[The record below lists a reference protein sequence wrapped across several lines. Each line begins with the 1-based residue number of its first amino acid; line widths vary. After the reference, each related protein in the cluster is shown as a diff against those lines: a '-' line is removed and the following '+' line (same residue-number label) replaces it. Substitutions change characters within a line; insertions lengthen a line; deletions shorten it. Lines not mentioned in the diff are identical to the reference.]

1 MEYDIIFIT
10 PEYYD
15 HPLCGVA
22 ILKRLLES
30 KGYTIG
36 VIQSPQNEKDVTKLG
51 KPNLFFGIT
60 SGSIDS
66 MLRNYTALNR
76 AREKDEKLNFE
87 KKVPDRAVIV
97 YSNWVRKYFKD
108 SKIIL
113 GGTEATL
120 RRFAHYDFWSNSLRK
135 SIIFDTRADIL
146 VYGNGERQ
154 ILEIAEIIK
163 NNKELSGIKGT
174 CIRTRDIPKDFKIIP
189 SYEEIL
195 ESKDKFCDM
204 QNMFSNYENL
214 AQKTGN
220 FYILQY
226 VFPEYTSEDLDI
238 YYELPFSRNI
248 NLREMQG
255 FEFSVVT
262 HRGCIGNCNFCSLRL
277 TSGDRIISRS
287 EDSILRELKYI
298 AALPN
303 FKGNIDD
310 FGGPS
315 ANMYGMDCPFRYKCK
330 NNCLGCNKL
339 NRSNKRIIELLRK
352 ARKVKGI
359 KKIFIRSGIRYELA
373 NEEYLKELKHHVS
386 GRLKIAPEHIN
397 SEVLKLMNKSGG
409 NLDEFIRKFK
419 KFDCGDLSFYFMVGH
434 PGSSMK
440 ETKELK
446 EYMKKLKNAEQVQIF
461 TPTPMTVSTCMYY
474 TEMDPKT
481 RKKIYVPKTFSEKK
495 MQKRILY
502 NL

>member
-15 HPLCGVA
+15 HPLCGIA
-22 ILKRLLES
+22 ILKRLLEN
-30 KGYTIG
+30 KGYSVGI
-36 VIQSPQNEKDVTKLG
+36 IQAPQNEKDITELG

-76 AREKDEKLNFE
+76 AREKDENLHFE
-87 KKVPDRAVIV
+87 KKVPDRAIIV

-146 VYGNGERQ
+146 VYGNGEKQ
-154 ILEIAEIIK
+154 ILEIAERIK
-163 NNKELSGIKGT
+163 NNKEISGIKGT
-174 CIRTRDIPKDFKIIP
+174 CIRTRDTPEDFKIMP
-189 SYEEIL
+189 PYEEIT

-204 QNMFSNYENL
+204 QNMLSNHENL

-226 VFPEYTSEDLDI
+226 MSPEYTSEDLDE
-238 YYELPFSRNI
+238 YYELPFSREINI
-248 NLREMQG
+248 KEMKG
-255 FEFSVVT
+255 FEFSMVT

-287 EDSILRELKYI
+287 EESILRELKYI
-298 AALPN
+298 AGLPG

-310 FGGPS
+310 LGGPS
-315 ANMYGMDCPFRYKCK
+315 ANMYGMDCSFKYKCK
-330 NNCLGCNKL
+330 NSCIECKKL
-339 NRSNKRIIELLRK
+339 DRSNKRIIELLRK
-352 ARKVKGI
+352 ARKIKGI
-359 KKIFIRSGIRYELA
+359 KKIFVRSGVRYELA
-373 NEEYLKELKHHVS
+373 NEEYLKELKHHIS

-419 KFDCGDLSFYFMVGH
+419 KLDCGDLSFYFMTAH

-440 ETKELK
+440 ETKELR
-446 EYMKKLKNAEQVQIF
+446 EYMRKLKNAEKVQIF
-461 TPTPMTVSTCMYY
+461 TPTPMSVSTCMYY
-474 TEMDPKT
+474 TRMDPKT
-481 RKKIYVPKTFSEKK
+481 RKEVYVPYTFSEKK
-495 MQKRILY
+495 MQKKILY
-502 NL
+502 G